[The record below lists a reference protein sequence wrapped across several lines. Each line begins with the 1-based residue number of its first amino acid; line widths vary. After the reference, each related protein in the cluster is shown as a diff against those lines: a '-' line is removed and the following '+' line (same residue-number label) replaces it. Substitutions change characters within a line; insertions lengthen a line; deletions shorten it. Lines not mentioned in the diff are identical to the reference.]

1 MAYEYVYK
9 RRRMLDYHRYSIPQ
23 GATKIR
29 KVDARSKKYAYLK
42 SSRYGFLIM
51 KRKRRLYKN
60 KNQSQRKAV
69 MAKPKIYR
77 VYAKPNMTTVTP
89 RLAYDIPAKNA
100 LEAKK
105 KVITISKRYY
115 KNTNAKP
122 KDLIAKRI
130 K

>member
-1 MAYEYVYK
+1 M
-9 RRRMLDYHRYSIPQ
+9 
-23 GATKIR
+23 
-29 KVDARSKKYAYLK
+29 SKKFNVKLSAIKIKY
-42 SSRYGFLIM
+42 SPV
-51 KRKRRLYKN
+51 
-60 KNQSQRKAV
+60 NQSYLVLWHSQVLRVFNSKKQANDYVKGLQRKEVMAKLKIDLKAF